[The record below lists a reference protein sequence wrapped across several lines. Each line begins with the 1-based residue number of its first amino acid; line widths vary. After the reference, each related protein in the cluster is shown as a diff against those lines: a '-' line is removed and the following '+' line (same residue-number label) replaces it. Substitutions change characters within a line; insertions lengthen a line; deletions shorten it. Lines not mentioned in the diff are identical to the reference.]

1 MLYTEL
7 FLMWLAFI
15 WLLEHF
21 LIGWAPNP
29 YKVYLPESR
38 GERGQG
44 TLERKEERM
53 EGRERVREREEEEE
67 SGDWRRSWEITIS
80 WGICPRFAEVPDFA
94 LSTLTRMGS
103 VLLTVHIYT
112 LHYPVMDTCLPSLPL
127 AWFSSWRQ
135 REPTQVKIVL

>member
-1 MLYTEL
+1 M
-7 FLMWLAFI
+7 AFI

-53 EGRERVREREEEEE
+53 EGREREREREEEEE
-67 SGDWRRSWEITIS
+67 SGDWRRS
-80 WGICPRFAEVPDFA
+80 
-94 LSTLTRMGS
+94 
-103 VLLTVHIYT
+103 
-112 LHYPVMDTCLPSLPL
+112 
-127 AWFSSWRQ
+127 
-135 REPTQVKIVL
+135 